1 MIEALEA
8 EGKIKPGETTLIE
21 PTSGNTG
28 IALAFAAALVVMYM
42 LMVGWFKSFITP
54 LIVIGRKMPADIT
67 HCNRP
72 QQSITQCVQRD
83 IAIRMRS
90 QAMGMRYPHTAKH
103 DVITPGKRVHIKSLS
118 YSKIQGFIPSRTV
131 AAI

>member
-1 MIEALEA
+1 MRPYARLFAGDREIQVNDSPA
-8 EGKIKPGETTLIE
+8 IKLKFFVD
-21 PTSGNTG
+21 SGQQVP
-28 IALAFAAALVVMYM
+28 A
-42 LMVGWFKSFITP
+42 VGITP
-54 LIVIGRKMPADIT
+54 LIVTGRKMPADIT
-67 HCNRP
+67 HCNRT
-72 QQSITQCVQRD
+72 QQSVTQCVQRD

>member
-1 MIEALEA
+1 MRPYPRPFAGDREIQVNDSPAIELEFFIDGGQQVA
-8 EGKIKPGETTLIE
+8 T
-21 PTSGNTG
+21 
-28 IALAFAAALVVMYM
+28 
-42 LMVGWFKSFITP
+42 VGITP

-83 IAIRMRS
+83 IAIRMRC
-90 QAMGMRYPHTAKH
+90 QAPGMGYPHTAEH
-103 DVITPGKRVHIKSLS
+103 HVITLGKRVHIQSLS
-118 YSKIQGFIPSRTV
+118 YSKIQGFIPSRTA